1 MNLRIT
7 SVILLF
13 IFTGYTLYTMSIAEQ
28 SLLSFGYQLIS
39 SPDTAQVV
47 FDLYIM
53 AFLAIVWMYQDSKN
67 RGKSTMYFL
76 PFAVLTMVFVSI
88 GPLLYLVFKPI
99 EEARKI

>member
-1 MNLRIT
+1 
-7 SVILLF
+7 
-13 IFTGYTLYTMSIAEQ
+13 MSIAEQ

-53 AFLAIVWMYQDSKN
+53 ALLAIVWIYQDCKS

-76 PFAVLTMVFVSI
+76 PFAALTLVFVSF
-88 GPLLYLVFKPI
+88 GPLLYLAFKPTK
-99 EEARKI
+99 EASKI